1 MYLSLSPPAPSSF
14 SFRLFVSP
22 LSSSFSSRRPI
33 VADGESS
40 CVRLERKGN
49 RNFVALCFLFHRGR
63 TRNGHSGP
71 RSATRTEE
79 EENLLR
85 FLPPIIEL
93 ESFARMEGLK
103 ESASETKSW
112 GRKDE
117 VVRVNGMMVISL
129 FVRNE
134 RILLSFEERESLG
147 GREGLV
153 GRFVR
158 KILFDYRFFE
168 EEFSKSL
175 ETDGHLEEK
184 FPSRFSPTRSRER
197 ERYRSVDRR
206 LINYAE

>member
-117 VVRVNGMMVISL
+117 VVRVNGMMVISP
-129 FVRNE
+129 FVRVLERKDIIKLRRE
-134 RILLSFEERESLG
+134 RIPGRE
-147 GREGLV
+147 EGLV

-175 ETDGHLEEK
+175 ETMD
-184 FPSRFSPTRSRER
+184 
-197 ERYRSVDRR
+197 
-206 LINYAE
+206 I

>member
-1 MYLSLSPPAPSSF
+1 MSLPVPFFLLFLFHVSLSLFRPSFSFLYFPLLYLYIYICMYLSLSPPAPSSF

-71 RSATRTEE
+71 QSATRTEE

-112 GRKDE
+112 GQRRGCSRQRDDGDLA
-117 VVRVNGMMVISL
+117 VRSCARTKG
-129 FVRNE
+129 
-134 RILLSFEERESLG
+134 
-147 GREGLV
+147 
-153 GRFVR
+153 
-158 KILFDYRFFE
+158 Y
-168 EEFSKSL
+168 
-175 ETDGHLEEK
+175 
-184 FPSRFSPTRSRER
+184 
-197 ERYRSVDRR
+197 Y
-206 LINYAE
+206 

>member
-1 MYLSLSPPAPSSF
+1 MKCLFPFLSSFYSYFTSLFHSFAHLFPFYTSLFYIYIYIYICMYLSLSPPAPSSF

-112 GRKDE
+112 GQRRGCSRQRDGDLA
-117 VVRVNGMMVISL
+117 VRSCARTKG
-129 FVRNE
+129 
-134 RILLSFEERESLG
+134 
-147 GREGLV
+147 
-153 GRFVR
+153 
-158 KILFDYRFFE
+158 Y
-168 EEFSKSL
+168 
-175 ETDGHLEEK
+175 
-184 FPSRFSPTRSRER
+184 
-197 ERYRSVDRR
+197 Y
-206 LINYAE
+206 

>member
-63 TRNGHSGP
+63 TRNGYSSP

-112 GRKDE
+112 GQRRGCSRQRDDGDLAVRSKRKDIIKL
-117 VVRVNGMMVISL
+117 R
-129 FVRNE
+129 RE
-134 RILLSFEERESLG
+134 RIPGRE
-147 GREGLV
+147 EGLV

>member
-1 MYLSLSPPAPSSF
+1 MKCLFPFLSSFYSYFTSLFHSFAHLFPFYTSLFYIYIYICMYLSLSPPAPSSF

-112 GRKDE
+112 GQRRGCSRQRDDGDLA
-117 VVRVNGMMVISL
+117 VRSCARTKG
-129 FVRNE
+129 
-134 RILLSFEERESLG
+134 
-147 GREGLV
+147 
-153 GRFVR
+153 
-158 KILFDYRFFE
+158 Y
-168 EEFSKSL
+168 
-175 ETDGHLEEK
+175 
-184 FPSRFSPTRSRER
+184 
-197 ERYRSVDRR
+197 Y
-206 LINYAE
+206 